1 MMNYLNEDDFFMVA
15 VSLIEKK
22 QKLLD
27 KSMDNHDVE
36 LIQDLDKLLGKL
48 ERQNPKCNGLID
60 LIYKTQNFLE

>member
-1 MMNYLNEDDFFMVA
+1 MMDYLTEDDFFMVA

-27 KSMDNHDVE
+27 KNMDNHDVE

-48 ERQNPKCNGLID
+48 ERQNPKCKGLID

>member
-1 MMNYLNEDDFFMVA
+1 MNYFNEDEFFMVA

-27 KSMDNHDVE
+27 KSMDNTDVE

-48 ERQNPKCNGLID
+48 ERQNPKCKGLID

>member
-1 MMNYLNEDDFFMVA
+1 MDYFDEDEFFMVA

-27 KSMDNHDVE
+27 KKMDNHDVE
-36 LIQDLDKLLGKL
+36 LVQDLDKLLGKL
-48 ERQNPKCNGLID
+48 ERRNPKCKGLID

>member
-1 MMNYLNEDDFFMVA
+1 MDYLTEDDFFMVA

-27 KSMDNHDVE
+27 KNMDNHDVE

-48 ERQNPKCNGLID
+48 ERQNPKCKGLID

>member
-1 MMNYLNEDDFFMVA
+1 MNYLNEDEFFMVA

-27 KSMDNHDVE
+27 KKMDNHDVE
-36 LIQDLDKLLGKL
+36 LIQDLDQLLGKL
-48 ERQNPKCNGLID
+48 EKDNPKCKGLID

>member
-1 MMNYLNEDDFFMVA
+1 MNYFNEDEFFMVA

-27 KSMDNHDVE
+27 KKMDNHDVE
-36 LIQDLDKLLGKL
+36 LVQDLDALLGKL
-48 ERQNPKCNGLID
+48 ERQNPKCKGLID

>member
-1 MMNYLNEDDFFMVA
+1 MDYLNEDDFFMVA

-27 KSMDNHDVE
+27 KNMDNHDVE

-48 ERQNPKCNGLID
+48 ERQNPKCKGLID

>member
-1 MMNYLNEDDFFMVA
+1 MNYLNEDEFFMVA

-27 KSMDNHDVE
+27 KKLDNHDVE
-36 LIQDLDKLLGKL
+36 LVQVLDELLGKL
-48 ERQNPKCNGLID
+48 EKENPKCKGLID

>member
-1 MMNYLNEDDFFMVA
+1 MDYFDEDEFFMVA

-27 KSMDNHDVE
+27 KKMDNHDVE
-36 LIQDLDKLLGKL
+36 LVQDLDKLLGKL
-48 ERQNPKCNGLID
+48 EKHNPKCKGLID